1 MEAYSIAL
9 AQLRIRE
16 IGKDRSVP
24 GTLSAAIGGYY
35 THNSFLVLSPSTRQA
50 RRAVLERLRKAHGD
64 KPLALIE
71 RRHIAAILGKLKP
84 YTAHNWLRA
93 LRGLMRFAVEIGLR
107 RDDPTTGIERAKA
120 TAGTIH
126 TWSENEIAQY
136 EQHWPVGSKPRL
148 AMALLLYTAQRRS
161 DVIQMGPQYI
171 RNGMIYVRPQKT
183 KRHGT
188 ELVIP
193 LHPELARIIAAT
205 KCGNLAF
212 LTTEA
217 GAAYTNGT
225 GLGNRF
231 RRWCD
236 EAGLP
241 QCSAHGLRKAAC
253 RRLAEAGCTAH
264 EIMAISGHKTLA
276 EAQRYTAA
284 ADQARLA
291 HQAVGK
297 IIVPEP
303 KDGA

>member
-1 MEAYSIAL
+1 
-9 AQLRIRE
+9 
-16 IGKDRSVP
+16 
-24 GTLSAAIGGYY
+24 
-35 THNSFLVLSPSTRQA
+35 
-50 RRAVLERLRKAHGD
+50 
-64 KPLALIE
+64 
-71 RRHIAAILGKLKP
+71 
-84 YTAHNWLRA
+84 
-93 LRGLMRFAVEIGLR
+93 
-107 RDDPTTGIERAKA
+107 
-120 TAGTIH
+120 
-126 TWSENEIAQY
+126 
-136 EQHWPVGSKPRL
+136 
-148 AMALLLYTAQRRS
+148 MALLLYTAQRRS
-161 DVIQMGPQYI
+161 DVIQMGPQHI
-171 RNGMIYVRPQKT
+171 RNRMIYVRPQKT

-193 LHPELARIIAAT
+193 MHPELARIIAAT

-231 RRWCD
+231 RQWCD

-297 IIVPEP
+297 IIVPEQGRSSSRTLAEQRLHYP
-303 KDGA
+303 SRRITLPSLKTKDKTAMVSIPR